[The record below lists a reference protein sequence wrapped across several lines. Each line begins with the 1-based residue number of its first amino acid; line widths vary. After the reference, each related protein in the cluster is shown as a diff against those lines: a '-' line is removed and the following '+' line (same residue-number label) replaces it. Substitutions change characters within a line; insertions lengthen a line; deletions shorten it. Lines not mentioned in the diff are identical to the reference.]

1 VGQCCVGGPLSLSIH
16 GVGSVPACSR
26 AGGVLGLGLLH
37 CLVAAGQCNGT
48 GLKGAMRIT
57 LPKFRA
63 CV

>member
-1 VGQCCVGGPLSLSIH
+1 MW
-16 GVGSVPACSR
+16 GSGRAFESVDIWCWSVLACSR

-37 CLVAAGQCNGT
+37 CLVAADQCNET

-57 LPKFRA
+57 FSGFRA